1 MPSPLIY
8 EPIVRA
14 ALLEDLGRAGDL
26 TTDSIV
32 PADATATARIVA
44 RKEGRVAGLEAAL
57 SAFRIL
63 DPAMAIAVEAPDG
76 HDVAA
81 GGTIATLRGT
91 ARALLTG
98 ERTALNLL
106 GKLSGIATSTRALV
120 RAVEGTNA
128 RIVCTRKT
136 TPGLRALEKHA
147 VRLGGGANHRFG
159 LDDAVLIKDNHIA
172 IAGGIRPAVE
182 RARTAIGHM
191 VKVEV
196 EVDTLDQLQELLDLR
211 VDAVLLDN
219 MDPPTLARAVALVDG
234 RMVTEASGNVTLAT
248 VRPIAEAGVDMIS
261 VGWITHSAPNLD
273 IGLDV

>member
-1 MPSPLIY
+1 
-8 EPIVRA
+8 
-14 ALLEDLGRAGDL
+14 
-26 TTDSIV
+26 
-32 PADATATARIVA
+32 
-44 RKEGRVAGLEAAL
+44 
-57 SAFRIL
+57 
-63 DPAMAIAVEAPDG
+63 
-76 HDVAA
+76 
-81 GGTIATLRGT
+81 
-91 ARALLTG
+91 
-98 ERTALNLL
+98 
-106 GKLSGIATSTRALV
+106 
-120 RAVEGTNA
+120 
-128 RIVCTRKT
+128 
-136 TPGLRALEKHA
+136 

-182 RARTAIGHM
+182 RARAAIGHM

-196 EVDTLDQLQELLDLR
+196 EVDTLDQLQELLELR

>member
-32 PADATATARIVA
+32 PADATAAARIVA

-63 DPAMAIAVEAPDG
+63 DPAVEIAVEAADG
-76 HDVAA
+76 RDVAA
-81 GGTIATLRGT
+81 GGTIATIHGK

-106 GKLSGIATSTRALV
+106 GKLSGIATSTRTLV
-120 RAVEGTNA
+120 RAVEGTRA

-172 IAGGIRPAVE
+172 IAGGIRPA
-182 RARTAIGHM
+182 
-191 VKVEV
+191 
-196 EVDTLDQLQELLDLR
+196 
-211 VDAVLLDN
+211 
-219 MDPPTLARAVALVDG
+219 
-234 RMVTEASGNVTLAT
+234 
-248 VRPIAEAGVDMIS
+248 
-261 VGWITHSAPNLD
+261 
-273 IGLDV
+273 